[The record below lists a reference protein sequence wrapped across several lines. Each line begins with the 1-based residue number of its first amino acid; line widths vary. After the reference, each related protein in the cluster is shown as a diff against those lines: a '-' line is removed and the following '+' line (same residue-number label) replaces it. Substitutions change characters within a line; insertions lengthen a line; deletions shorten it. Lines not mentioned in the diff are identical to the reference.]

1 MSNTI
6 VHILLL
12 SDICANICQ
21 YTELNIYK
29 LSPIKFQMN
38 HNEIKL
44 FSPATVANVAC
55 GFDVLGFCLD
65 TVGDEMVIRKVDK
78 KGIRITKIEGFKLPF
93 ETELNVAGVSALA
106 MYQELQPDCG
116 FEIEIKKNIK
126 PGSGIGSSAASA
138 VGSVY
143 GINALLESPLNKT
156 QLTRFAMKGEAFAS
170 GSEHADNIA
179 PALFGGFTL
188 VKSVNPLEILQIPSP
203 DNLYVTIIHPQIE
216 IKTAISRA
224 ILPKNIALQDAVTQ
238 WANVGSFIHSLH
250 TSDYPLMKR
259 SLHDVIIEPHR
270 SKLIPHY
277 DEVKKQTL
285 NVGALGTNISGS
297 GPSIFSLCE
306 GIKTANQVKDVMR
319 KIYSNTGI
327 DFDIHVSKMNTQ
339 GVKVL

>member
-1 MSNTI
+1 MKKS
-6 VHILLL
+6 
-12 SDICANICQ
+12 
-21 YTELNIYK
+21 
-29 LSPIKFQMN
+29 
-38 HNEIKL
+38 EIKL

-55 GFDVLGFCLD
+55 GFDVLGLCLD
-65 TVGDEMVIRKVDK
+65 TIGDEMVVRKVDE
-78 KGIRITKIEGFKLPF
+78 KGVRITKIEGFKLPF

-143 GINALLESPLNKT
+143 GINALLGSPLNKT
-156 QLTRFAMKGEAFAS
+156 QLTQFAIKGEALAS

-224 ILPKNIALQDAVTQ
+224 ILPKNVPLENAINQ

-250 TSDYPLMKR
+250 TSDYPLMQR

-277 DEVKKQTL
+277 NEVKQQTL
-285 NVGALGTNISGS
+285 NAGALGTNISGS

-306 GIKTANQVKDVMR
+306 GIENANKVRDVMR
-319 KIYSNTGI
+319 NIYSNTGI
-327 DFDIHVSKMNTQ
+327 EFDVHVSKINTQ
-339 GVKVL
+339 GVKIL

>member
-1 MSNTI
+1 
-6 VHILLL
+6 
-12 SDICANICQ
+12 
-21 YTELNIYK
+21 
-29 LSPIKFQMN
+29 MN
-38 HNEIKL
+38 KSEIKL

-55 GFDVLGFCLD
+55 GFDVLGLCLD
-65 TVGDEMVIRKVDK
+65 TIGDEMVVRKVDE
-78 KGIRITKIEGFKLPF
+78 KGVRITKIEGFKLPF

-106 MYQELQPDCG
+106 MYQELEPDCG

-143 GINALLESPLNKT
+143 GINALLGSPLNKT
-156 QLTRFAMKGEAFAS
+156 QLTQFAIKGEALAS

-203 DNLYVTIIHPQIE
+203 DNLYITIIHPQIE

-224 ILPKNIALQDAVTQ
+224 ILPKNVPLKNAIIQ

-277 DEVKKQTL
+277 NEVKQQTL

-306 GIKTANQVKDVMR
+306 GIENANKVGDVMR
-319 KIYSNTGI
+319 NIYSNTGI
-327 DFDIHVSKMNTQ
+327 KFDVHISKINTQ
-339 GVKVL
+339 GVKIL

>member
-1 MSNTI
+1 MKKS
-6 VHILLL
+6 
-12 SDICANICQ
+12 
-21 YTELNIYK
+21 
-29 LSPIKFQMN
+29 
-38 HNEIKL
+38 EIKL

-55 GFDVLGFCLD
+55 GFDVLGLCLD
-65 TVGDEMVIRKVDK
+65 TIGDEMVVRKVDK
-78 KGIRITKIEGFKLPF
+78 KGVRITKIEGFKLPF

-143 GINALLESPLNKT
+143 GINALLGSPLNKT
-156 QLTRFAMKGEAFAS
+156 QLTQFAIKGEALAS

-188 VKSVNPLEILQIPSP
+188 VKSVSPLEILQIPSP

-224 ILPKNIALQDAVTQ
+224 ILPKNVPLKDAINQ

-250 TSDYPLMKR
+250 TSDYPLMQR

-277 DEVKKQTL
+277 NEVKQQTL
-285 NVGALGTNISGS
+285 KVGALGTNISGS
-297 GPSIFSLCE
+297 GPSIFSLCK
-306 GIKTANQVKDVMR
+306 GIENANKVRDVMR
-319 KIYSNTGI
+319 NIYSNTGI
-327 DFDIHVSKMNTQ
+327 EFDVHVSKINTQ
-339 GVKVL
+339 GVKIL